1 MRSLLTVFALAGAL
15 ALPAAAHADTFD
27 FSATG
32 GGNGFSG
39 VGSFVT
45 TNQGNGSY
53 LITGISGT
61 GITGLIPVP
70 EYGGND
76 NLLFPGSATKLDNS
90 GFSFNDQMGN
100 TRFQVNIYADAPLS
114 YEAVLLDSDG
124 VGLNFPV
131 TFTLTNTS
139 AVPEPSSLLLLG
151 TGVLG
156 ALGVA
161 RRRFLTI

>member
-1 MRSLLTVFALAGAL
+1 MRTLLTTLAIAGAL

-27 FSATG
+27 FAATG

-39 VGSFVT
+39 IGSFVT

-53 LITGISGT
+53 LITDISGT
-61 GITGLIPVP
+61 GITSLIPVP
-70 EYGGND
+70 DYGGND
-76 NLLFPGSATKLDNS
+76 NLLFPDNATKLDNS

-100 TRFQVNIYADAPLS
+100 TKFQVNIYSDAPGS
-114 YEAVLLDSDG
+114 YQTVLLDSDG

-131 TFTLTNTS
+131 VFTLTNTS

-161 RRRFLTI
+161 RRRFLSI